1 MLLFPAPFIGGNSGG
16 IVGREVAL
24 GARYRGG
31 GGARLGLRLAA
42 PQILAQRRGK
52 TPLAALL
59 LRAFRTIAHGE
70 ETYDCPRAC
79 ERPAP

>member
-1 MLLFPAPFIGGNSGG
+1 MLLFPAAFIGGNSGG
-16 IVGREVAL
+16 IVGRGVVL

-42 PQILAQRRGK
+42 LEILAQRHGK
-52 TPLAALL
+52 APLATLL
-59 LRAFRTIAHGE
+59 LRAFWTIGHGE
-70 ETYDCPRAC
+70 EIYDCPRAC